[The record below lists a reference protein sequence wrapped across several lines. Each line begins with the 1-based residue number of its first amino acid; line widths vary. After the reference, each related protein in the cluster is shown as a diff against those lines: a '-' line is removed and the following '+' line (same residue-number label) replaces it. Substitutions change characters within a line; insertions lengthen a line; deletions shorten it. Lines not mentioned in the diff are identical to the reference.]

1 MIVVIQRV
9 ESAGVEIEGSVHG
22 EIGKGLLVL
31 AGICNGDTEDTVR
44 YFAKRIID
52 LRIFNDANDKMNLG
66 LKDISGE
73 ILVISQFTLC
83 TEKNKSGNRP
93 SFTNAAPPQTA
104 EPLYELLVS
113 EMKKYYDGNK
123 IKTGI
128 FGAKMKVKLLN
139 EGPVTIVLE
148 K

>member
-22 EIGKGLLVL
+22 EFGKGLLVL

-52 LRIFNDANDKMNLG
+52 LRIFSDANDKMNLG
-66 LKDISGE
+66 LKDINGE

-139 EGPVTIVLE
+139 EGPVTIVVE